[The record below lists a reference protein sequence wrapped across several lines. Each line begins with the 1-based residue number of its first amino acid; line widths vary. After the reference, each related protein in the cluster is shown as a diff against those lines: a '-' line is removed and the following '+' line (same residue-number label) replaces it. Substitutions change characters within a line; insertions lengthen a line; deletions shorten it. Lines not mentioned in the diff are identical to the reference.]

1 MSGRETH
8 LWFFLF
14 FVSTRQPSKKYHVF
28 CFKPTYQLENL
39 QEIILSCIRNN
50 QRDQKLLYE
59 HFYGYCLKTVF
70 RYIYHYD
77 KAVDIVNDGFIKIFR
92 NLHKFECKPDVNVQM
107 LLMGWMRMI
116 MVNTAIDHLRQ
127 NSFKTEYGEIPEYI
141 WESHDNSQ
149 SSDQPL
155 LYKEL
160 IKEIRKLPPGYRAVF
175 NMYVIDGYTHKEIS
189 ERLGISVGTSKSN
202 LSKARVILQ
211 GIIKKSELL
220 PYATA
225 E

>member
-1 MSGRETH
+1 M
-8 LWFFLF
+8 
-14 FVSTRQPSKKYHVF
+14 
-28 CFKPTYQLENL
+28 ENL
-39 QEIILSCIRNN
+39 KEIIINCVNN
-50 QRDQKLLYE
+50 NHKDQKILYE
-59 HFYGYCLKTVF
+59 QFYGYCLKTVF

-92 NLHKFECKPDVNVQM
+92 NLHKFEFKPDVNVQM

-127 NSFKTEYGEIPEYI
+127 NNFMPEIGEISEHV
-141 WESHDNSQ
+141 WESQDKSQ
-149 SSDQPL
+149 SSDQHL

-160 IKEIRKLPPGYRAVF
+160 IKEIKKLPPGYRAVF
-175 NMYVIDGYTHKEIS
+175 NMYVVDGFTHKEIA
-189 ERLGISVGTSKSN
+189 EQLGISIGTSKSN

-211 GIIKKSELL
+211 NIIKKNDRVR
-220 PYATA
+220 YATS